1 MRKDTGI
8 YERRGALKRFLD
20 RYRNRPDSEHE
31 QNIVRVAISG
41 ALLIYLG
48 LFSIFTQSNLSAVA
62 DGVIVLTLLLLL
74 SVAVFLWIAASPG
87 VSVVRRCMAMVAD
100 LGATSFLMYLYG
112 ETTAPFY
119 ILYLWITTGYG
130 LRYGK
135 SYLLLATLISAAG
148 FTVVLQTNG
157 YWIDNRTAGIGL
169 LTGLVLL
176 PLYIASL
183 LRKTS
188 RAKAE
193 ENTNRFAVSEF
204 LCNMNHKIHTAM
216 NGITAMID
224 LLFGTPPD
232 DEPYRRRG
240 AVWQFV
246 DRYRNR
252 LDSEHEQA
260 LIRVAIASSALIYLG
275 LYSYWHHGN
284 VTAAIIGIQS
294 LTLFLLFSFVI
305 LLWIGISPAT
315 SMPRRLLSLV
325 ADLGTTSYILYL
337 YGETMAPF
345 YVLYLWISIGYGI
358 RYGQFYLFIA
368 TLVSVTGFL
377 TVVQTNEYWLANR
390 TTGVGLL
397 AGLLVLPV
405 YIASLLRKLT
415 RAKAEAED
423 ANRAKSQFLAN
434 MSHEIRTPMNGILG
448 MVDLLLDTSLNAKQK
463 HFAKTIHA
471 SAGNLLAL
479 INDILDIS
487 KIEAGKINIEQDDFD
502 LYALVNSTAAML
514 SHQAQSKGLRLQMHI
529 DPQTPYLIQGDE
541 LHLRQILINL
551 IGNAIKFTEHG
562 RVDVRVRCLH
572 ENRDSAAILFAV
584 CDTGIGIPEEA
595 QEKIFET
602 FTQADAEITR
612 KYGGTG
618 LGTAIS
624 KQLVELMGG
633 RIWVES
639 DVRIGSTFSFTLPFT
654 KQPLEAGETQ
664 GLQGQ
669 VLVISRDP
677 ELVSAL
683 RTWLT
688 GWGLQM
694 KAQQDALPASS
705 MRDRK
710 QPGAGYPRYH
720 TVIVDEHCL
729 SSSVMFAHN
738 FASNTGTPQQG
749 LILIRRGMEPPTQA
763 LLQAGYSSVLALPL
777 QKSLLFNALHAAH
790 AEVRK
795 DKRIVSLSSRKKPA
809 SKPARRLNI
818 LVAEDTPVNRE
829 VVRAI
834 LEKAGHK
841 VTLVTDGEQALDKLE
856 ENVYDLAIVD
866 LHMPGKSGI
875 DVIKLYGFIRP
886 DGPRMPFLVL
896 TADVSADIRAASA
909 EAGAQAYLTKPI
921 EPQRLVGTIE
931 QLLASAETHWP
942 DAEEEQAPS
951 TVPVP
956 VLTVRDEDLLAREIL
971 KELSVLGPDSSFLAR
986 LIRSFLR
993 DAAIKLHDMQQS
1005 LDEGRIEDFQ
1015 GQAHALKGNASD
1027 IGARAVAEACGRI
1040 QRASVAELATE
1051 IGRRELEQVRVLL
1064 KRTRPALLGYARKL
1078 ADRSVH

>member
-1 MRKDTGI
+1 MPKDTEI
-8 YERRGALKRFLD
+8 YARRGALQRFLD
-20 RYRNRPDSEHE
+20 RYRNRPDTGHE
-31 QNIVRVAISG
+31 QAIVRVAISSTVILYFWFYG
-41 ALLIYLG
+41 YFYHGDIGTVSIG
-48 LFSIFTQSNLSAVA
+48 LKTVSLFLVFSIFMLVWFGISP
-62 DGVIVLTLLLLL
+62 GILL
-74 SVAVFLWIAASPG
+74 S
-87 VSVVRRCMAMVAD
+87 RRIITMLAD
-100 LGATSFLMYLYG
+100 FGMMSFLMYIYG
-112 ETTAPFY
+112 ETTAPLY
-119 ILYLWITTGYG
+119 ILYLWVTTGYG
-130 LRYGK
+130 LRYGQA
-135 SYLLLATLISAAG
+135 YLFMS
-148 FTVVLQTNG
+148 TVLSV
-157 YWIDNRTAGIGL
+157 IG
-169 LTGLVLL
+169 
-176 PLYIASL
+176 
-183 LRKTS
+183 
-188 RAKAE
+188 
-193 ENTNRFAVSEF
+193 
-204 LCNMNHKIHTAM
+204 
-216 NGITAMID
+216 
-224 LLFGTPPD
+224 
-232 DEPYRRRG
+232 
-240 AVWQFV
+240 
-246 DRYRNR
+246 
-252 LDSEHEQA
+252 
-260 LIRVAIASSALIYLG
+260 
-275 LYSYWHHGN
+275 
-284 VTAAIIGIQS
+284 
-294 LTLFLLFSFVI
+294 FVI
-305 LLWIGISPAT
+305 
-315 SMPRRLLSLV
+315 
-325 ADLGTTSYILYL
+325 
-337 YGETMAPF
+337 
-345 YVLYLWISIGYGI
+345 VLE
-358 RYGQFYLFIA
+358 
-368 TLVSVTGFL
+368 
-377 TVVQTNEYWLANR
+377 TNEYWLANR
-390 TTGVGLL
+390 VAGMGLL
-397 AGLLVLPV
+397 TGLIVLPL
-405 YIASLLRKLT
+405 YLASLLRKLT
-415 RAKAEAED
+415 KAKAEAED

-448 MVDLLLDTSLNAKQK
+448 MVDLLLGTSLNDKQK
-463 HFAKTIHA
+463 HFARTIHA

-514 SHQAQSKGLRLQMHI
+514 SHQARAKGLRLQMHI
-529 DPQTPYLIQGDE
+529 DPHTPYLIQGDE

-572 ENRDSAAILFAV
+572 EDHDMAAILFAV
-584 CDTGIGIPEEA
+584 CDTGIGIQEEA

-639 DVRIGSTFSFTLPFT
+639 DVRIGSTFSFTLPFR

-669 VLVISRDP
+669 VLLISRDP
-677 ELVSAL
+677 EMVSAL

-694 KAQQDALPASS
+694 KAQQDALPASR

-729 SSSVMFAHN
+729 SNSAMFAHN
-738 FASNTGTPQQG
+738 FASSAGTPQQG

-763 LLQAGYSSVLALPL
+763 LLQTGYSSVLALPL
-777 QKSLLFNALHAAH
+777 EKSLVFNALHAAH

-909 EAGAQAYLTKPI
+909 EAGAQA
-921 EPQRLVGTIE
+921 
-931 QLLASAETHWP
+931 
-942 DAEEEQAPS
+942 
-951 TVPVP
+951 
-956 VLTVRDEDLLAREIL
+956 
-971 KELSVLGPDSSFLAR
+971 
-986 LIRSFLR
+986 
-993 DAAIKLHDMQQS
+993 
-1005 LDEGRIEDFQ
+1005 
-1015 GQAHALKGNASD
+1015 
-1027 IGARAVAEACGRI
+1027 
-1040 QRASVAELATE
+1040 
-1051 IGRRELEQVRVLL
+1051 
-1064 KRTRPALLGYARKL
+1064 
-1078 ADRSVH
+1078 